1 MSSCFFLD
9 SRANKQRE
17 HAIRVVI
24 SINGGKC
31 TTTLGYT
38 VNKEVW
44 ESERLQDYVNSK
56 GASGADIK
64 QKMKQLQEGM
74 RQWEQRLR
82 GRRPSVPEIR
92 DRMKR
97 ILSGGELERSAPV
110 DVVHLVDAFITEQSS
125 LNQWSAGT
133 VALLKSFRRHL
144 SRLCPTGTDVDF
156 FDQPGLET
164 WLRYLRESARMEES
178 TVRKM
183 YMELH
188 WFLNWALRKEYLH
201 ETAVLRFKP
210 KFKLVPKPV
219 IYLTKRE
226 LLTLYNYKVPRNGTA
241 VVLADASGNRYTK
254 VVRHA
259 SALERARDL
268 FCFCAFTSLR
278 YSDMSRLRRSN
289 VTHEILCVTS
299 QKTHD
304 RLPIEICTK
313 AREILDKY
321 QHCTFADDRVLPVLS
336 CQKMNLYL
344 KELCELCGIKSPVVK
359 VLYRGGV
366 RQERV
371 YPKYALVGTHA
382 ARRTFI
388 CFALSQGIPPQVVMK
403 WTGHADYQ
411 SMRPYID
418 VASGVTSAAMR
429 KLSAAWK

>member
-9 SRANKQRE
+9 SRMNKQRE

-24 SINGGKC
+24 SINGAKC
-31 TTTLGYT
+31 TTTLGFS
-38 VNKEVW
+38 VDKEVW
-44 ESERLQDYVNSK
+44 ERGDLSAYQNSRGVNGSDIQLQMKRLQD
-56 GASGADIK
+56 G
-64 QKMKQLQEGM
+64 MKTWEG
-74 RQWEQRLR
+74 RLY
-82 GRRPSVPEIR
+82 GRRPSPQEIR
-92 DRMKR
+92 TRMRR
-97 ILSGGELERSAPV
+97 ILFSEEDVSAAPV
-110 DVVHLVDAFITEQSS
+110 DILRQVDAFIAEQRT
-125 LNQWSAGT
+125 LNQWSKST
-133 VALLKSFRRHL
+133 VMLLEGFRRHL
-144 SRLCPTGTDVDF
+144 SRFCPAGADCDF
-156 FDQPGLET
+156 FDQPGLEA

-183 YMELH
+183 YSELH
-188 WFLNWALRKEYLH
+188 WFLSWALRKGHMH
-201 ETAVLRFKP
+201 ETAIQRYKP

-226 LLTLYNYKVPRNGTA
+226 LLTLYYYKVPCNGTK
-241 VVLADASGNRYTK
+241 VELADASGKHYDK

-259 SALERARDL
+259 SALEKTRDL

-278 YSDMSRLRRSN
+278 YSDMSRLRRSD

-418 VASGVTSAAMR
+418 VASGVTAAAMR